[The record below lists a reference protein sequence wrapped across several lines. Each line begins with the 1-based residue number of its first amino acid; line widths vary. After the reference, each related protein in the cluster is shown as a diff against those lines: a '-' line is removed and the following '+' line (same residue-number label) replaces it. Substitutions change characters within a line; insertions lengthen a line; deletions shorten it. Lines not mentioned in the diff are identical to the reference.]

1 MMEKLENLL
10 QEWEVYNN
18 AKEDIPPRILNKE
31 KLSISKAVKLTVEKM
46 EVQEYSKYKKEV
58 EEILSFLE
66 VASSTV

>member
-1 MMEKLENLL
+1 MMGKLENLL

-18 AKEDIPPRILNKE
+18 TKEDIPPRILNKE

-66 VASSTV
+66 VTSSTV